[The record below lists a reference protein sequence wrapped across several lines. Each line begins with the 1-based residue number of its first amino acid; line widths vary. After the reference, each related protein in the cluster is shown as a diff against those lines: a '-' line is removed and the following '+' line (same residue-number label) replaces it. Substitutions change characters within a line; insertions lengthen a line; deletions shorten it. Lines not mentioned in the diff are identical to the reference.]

1 MLEKFYD
8 AILTILKTYTL
19 NKHEENEIIIKTLQN
34 DYKLLEKKILKHKQ
48 QQTKTENFGIKYL
61 NETYLFIPFDDLD
74 SNYKLYVIIKKK
86 SEEEC
91 ILLIVKKD
99 TKTAYINVLT
109 SYSNK
114 ISHMIITNTGIHM
127 FKIVLLLLEKYKKS
141 LNIKKLI
148 VNDTSYIYSIETK
161 HNIKLSDLYILNSGE
176 TFYKKIGFK
185 SIENMNEQKNKKII
199 EKLKVKDSYLLYYL
213 KKYNKENDIKE
224 IIENTEKHN
233 EDDFIKFFS
242 KLSNKKNFI
251 NNSKLLNYVI
261 PKLFIKLKLTSQ
273 FNQQYYYD
281 FM

>member
-1 MLEKFYD
+1 MLNKFYD

-19 NKHEENEIIIKTLQN
+19 NKHEDNENVMKTLQN

-48 QQTKTENFGIKYL
+48 QDKLDNFGIKYL

-74 SNYKLYVIIKKK
+74 SNYKLYVIMKKK
-86 SEEEC
+86 SDNEC
-91 ILLIVKKD
+91 IMMCVKKD

-114 ISHMIITNTGIHM
+114 ISHMIITNMGIHM

-148 VNDTSYIYSIETK
+148 VNDTNYIYSLETK
-161 HNIKLSDLYILNSGE
+161 HNIKLSDLYLLNSGE
-176 TFYKKIGFK
+176 TFYTKLGFR
-185 SIENMNEQKNKKII
+185 SNDNTNGTKNKKIL

-213 KKYNKENDIKE
+213 KKYNRTDDINE
-224 IIENTEKHN
+224 ILELVEKN
-233 EDDFIKFFS
+233 LDEDFTKFFL
-242 KLSNKKNFI
+242 KLSNKKNFEKNAKI
-251 NNSKLLNYVI
+251 LDFVI
-261 PKLFIKLKLTSQ
+261 PKLFVKLKLVSQ